1 MKMVNVSLRGL
12 GLILITLLLFFPFWA
27 NSTSNPESYMNVI
40 ITAGTSAVLTISLN
54 ICMGYGGLLSLAH
67 TGMQMMGG
75 YAIGLAMLN
84 YEIDPWIGILI
95 AALVSTIFSVLMIL
109 ISLRA
114 TYLYFGMITLAANL
128 IAMEGFRNALGNDGL
143 ISGLYLPA
151 FRGEDLTIRQFYYV
165 TLAILVIAYVVQRNT
180 VLSGFG
186 RATMALRES
195 TDTASALGVSPSV
208 QRVKIFAIAG
218 GLAGVAG
225 AITAM
230 QGGFMAPEIGD
241 LNGGLIFF
249 VGLFIGGVGTLFGP
263 LAGVGLIAA
272 IDFQIRFAGAYRTLI
287 LGTILLL
294 CMMVLPRGIVGTFRA
309 SKMGS
314 PQELADEP
322 TIVEEEIITTAASA
336 SGSVAIEAINIVK
349 HFGGVKAVD
358 GVSISI
364 LSGRIHGI
372 IGPNGSGKSTLISC
386 ITRYHSLTDGEV
398 KLFGAEMPKTPHRV
412 ARAGVTRVFQ
422 IPHLFE
428 RVSVRDNVLT
438 GMYLHERYSWIEAV
452 LRLPRYL
459 SSTRAEE
466 RQAAVLLRVVG
477 LGRKGD
483 IAAAN
488 LSHGQKRLLEI
499 VRAVSARPKVLILDE
514 PATGLTQS
522 ELGNLHNLIL
532 FLKNEGLAVVLI
544 EHNVDFLMGLADIVT
559 VLESGKV
566 IAEAHP
572 EEVRND
578 SRVVEAYL
586 GRADISELMGE

>member
-1 MKMVNVSLRGL
+1 MKMVKFSLRGL
-12 GLILITLLLFFPFWA
+12 TFLLLFFLIIFPMWA
-27 NSTSNPESYMNVI
+27 NTTSNPESYMNVI

-84 YEIDPWIGILI
+84 YEINPWYGIII
-95 AALVSTIFSVLMIL
+95 AAVASTIFSVMMIL
-109 ISLRA
+109 LSLRA

-165 TLAILVIAYVVQRNT
+165 VLVILAIAYVVQRNT
-180 VLSGFG
+180 IKSGFG

-195 TDTASALGVSPSV
+195 ADTASALGVSPNM

-218 GLAGVAG
+218 GLAGIAG

-249 VGLFIGGVGTLFGP
+249 VGLFLGGVGTLIGP
-263 LAGVGLIAA
+263 LAGVALIAA
-272 IDFQIRFAGAYRTLI
+272 IDFEIRFAGAYRTLI
-287 LGTILLL
+287 LGSILLI

-309 SKMGS
+309 SKLGS
-314 PQELADEP
+314 PQELAEEP
-322 TIVEEEIITTAASA
+322 NIEGESIATVDRPE
-336 SGSVAIEAINIVK
+336 SGDTAIEAINVVK
-349 HFGGVKAVD
+349 HFGGIRAVD
-358 GVSISI
+358 GVSLSI
-364 LSGRIHGI
+364 KSGRVHGI
-372 IGPNGSGKSTLISC
+372 IGPNGSGKSTLVSC
-386 ITRYHSLTDGEV
+386 LTRYHSLTDGEV
-398 KLFGAEMPKTPHRV
+398 KLFGSPMPKTPHGV
-412 ARAGVTRVFQ
+412 ARGGVTRVFQ

-438 GMYLHERYSWIEAV
+438 GMYLHEKYTWFEAV
-452 LRLPRYL
+452 LRLPRYVIAN
-459 SSTRAEE
+459 RAEE
-466 RQAAVLLRVVG
+466 KQAAALLHLVG
-477 LGRKGD
+477 LGKKSE

-514 PATGLTQS
+514 PATGLTQG
-522 ELGNLHNLIL
+522 ELDALHNLIL

-544 EHNVDFLMGLADIVT
+544 EHNVEFLMGLADVVT

-566 IAEAHP
+566 IAEDRP
-572 EEVRND
+572 EAVRND
-578 SRVVEAYL
+578 PRVIEAYL
-586 GRADISELMGE
+586 GRTDISELMGE

>member
-1 MKMVNVSLRGL
+1 M
-12 GLILITLLLFFPFWA
+12 
-27 NSTSNPESYMNVI
+27 
-40 ITAGTSAVLTISLN
+40 
-54 ICMGYGGLLSLAH
+54 
-67 TGMQMMGG
+67 
-75 YAIGLAMLN
+75 
-84 YEIDPWIGILI
+84 
-95 AALVSTIFSVLMIL
+95 
-109 ISLRA
+109 
-114 TYLYFGMITLAANL
+114 
-128 IAMEGFRNALGNDGL
+128 
-143 ISGLYLPA
+143 
-151 FRGEDLTIRQFYYV
+151 
-165 TLAILVIAYVVQRNT
+165 
-180 VLSGFG
+180 
-186 RATMALRES
+186 
-195 TDTASALGVSPSV
+195 
-208 QRVKIFAIAG
+208 
-218 GLAGVAG
+218 
-225 AITAM
+225 
-230 QGGFMAPEIGD
+230 
-241 LNGGLIFF
+241 
-249 VGLFIGGVGTLFGP
+249 GTLFGP

-322 TIVEEEIITTAASA
+322 TIVEEEIITTPTSA

-349 HFGGVKAVD
+349 HFGGIKAVD

-364 LSGRIHGI
+364 LSGRVHGI

-398 KLFGAEMPKTPHRV
+398 KLFGAEMPKSPHRV

-477 LGRKGD
+477 LGRKGE

-566 IAEAHP
+566 IAEARP